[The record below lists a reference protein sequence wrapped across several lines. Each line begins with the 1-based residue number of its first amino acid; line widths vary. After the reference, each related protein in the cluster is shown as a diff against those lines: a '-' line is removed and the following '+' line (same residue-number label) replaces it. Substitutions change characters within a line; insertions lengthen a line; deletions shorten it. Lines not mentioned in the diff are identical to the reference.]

1 MDSLNTITKLVTR
14 EINSWHPST
23 WKIPITL
30 SLWGQDIESS
40 CVLEWDRKLFQFTC
54 LPNGLSNA
62 PRKFTKILKPPLA
75 ELLKRGHISLAH
87 LDDLYLQGQTNE
99 QCILNVTD
107 TVLLLHSLGFVVH
120 PRKSS
125 LIPSQEIVILGFII
139 NSVAMTV
146 RLTQDKLASLISS
159 CNNLLRCLSPTI
171 REVARV
177 VGKLVSSLPGVRYG
191 PLYYRHLERDK
202 CLALKIQ
209 KGNFDQHMS
218 LSTEAKSELHWWV
231 NNVQNAYNP
240 ILLLQP
246 QHTITN
252 RCLTVRLGGSIWRRC
267 PPVVT
272 GPLKSLI

>member
-1 MDSLNTITKLVTR
+1 M
-14 EINSWHPST
+14 
-23 WKIPITL
+23 
-30 SLWGQDIESS
+30 
-40 CVLEWDRKLFQFTC
+40 
-54 LPNGLSNA
+54 
-62 PRKFTKILKPPLA
+62 
-75 ELLKRGHISLAH
+75 
-87 LDDLYLQGQTNE
+87 
-99 QCILNVTD
+99 NVTD

-146 RLTQDKLASLISS
+146 RLIQDKLASLISS

-177 VGKLVSSLPGVRYG
+177 VGKLVFSLPGVRYG

-246 QHTITN
+246 QHTITTDVSRSGWGAVYGEVSSGGN
-252 RCLTVRLGGSIWRRC
+252 WTPEESNLESHINYLEMLAICLGLQIFAKDKQHTHKNYV
-267 PPVVT
+267 
-272 GPLKSLI
+272 